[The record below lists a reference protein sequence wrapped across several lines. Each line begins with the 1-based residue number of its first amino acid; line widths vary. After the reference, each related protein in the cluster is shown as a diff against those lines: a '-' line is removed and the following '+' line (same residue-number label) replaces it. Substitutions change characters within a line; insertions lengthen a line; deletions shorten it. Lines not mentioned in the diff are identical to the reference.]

1 MAKTAV
7 ITGGASGIGRQ
18 TALRLAE
25 EIDNIVILDRNVE
38 AAQDMIDEFLA
49 SGKGAKAIALDVTDF
64 AAVKETATEIKKE
77 FGSIDILVNCAGIR
91 KDGLLA
97 MMKEEAFDQV
107 IDVNLKGTF
116 NMIRHIGPIMMKQR
130 GGSIINISSLAG
142 VMGNAGQVN
151 YSASKAGVIGITKS
165 VARELVSRGVRCN
178 AIAPGFIGTEMTAEF
193 EDNDAVLE
201 TIPMKRMGSPE
212 EVAELIAFLASEKSS
227 YITGQ
232 VINIDGGMDI

>member
-18 TALRLAE
+18 AALRLAE
-25 EIDNIVILDRNVE
+25 DVENIAIVDRNVE
-38 AAQDMIDEFLA
+38 NTNEIISELKKA
-49 SGKGAKAIALDVTDF
+49 GKGAKAIALDVTDF
-64 AAVKETATEIKKE
+64 NAVKEAAGEIKKE
-77 FGSIDILVNCAGIR
+77 FGSIDVLVNCAGIR

-97 MMKEEAFDQV
+97 MMKEESFDQV

-116 NMIRHIGPIMMKQR
+116 NMVRHCAPIMMKQR
-130 GGSIINISSLAG
+130 SGSIINISSLAG
-142 VMGNAGQVN
+142 VMGNAGQIN

-193 EDNDAVLE
+193 TDNEAVIE
-201 TIPMKRMGSPE
+201 TIPMKRMGRPE
-212 EVAELIAFLASEKSS
+212 EVAELIAFLASERSS

-232 VINIDGGMDI
+232 VINIDGGMNT